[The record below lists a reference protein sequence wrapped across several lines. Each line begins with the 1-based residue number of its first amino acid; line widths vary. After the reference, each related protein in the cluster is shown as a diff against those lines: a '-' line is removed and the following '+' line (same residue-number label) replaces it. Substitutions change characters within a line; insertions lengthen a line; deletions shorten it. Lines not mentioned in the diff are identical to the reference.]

1 MAGSRAWHS
10 QRLMPCAR
18 SAHVVTC
25 KNKQKSKVEM
35 SEKFNKLRSRL
46 RLPVMVAPML
56 RISVPALVAASCS
69 SGVIGSFPT
78 VNARTSDQL
87 DRWLNEIKD
96 GISAAGAYDAPYCA
110 NILARSDPEKLQQDL
125 QILIRHKV
133 EIVLVSTGAPEKYV
147 RPLQEIGC
155 FVIADVASI
164 RHAEKALAQGVDG
177 LALLTAGAGG
187 QTGWANGLAFV
198 RAIRGFYDGPLFLAG
213 GVSDGHALWAAQ
225 TLGCELGLMGTR
237 FIGTEECDAS
247 DGYKAMLVDSTIDDV
262 ALTRGISGIDANFL
276 RPSIIACGLDPQE
289 LAAPVSPERAR
300 EMFSSYADGMRGPK
314 RWVDLWSAGH
324 TVSGVRAVQSVA
336 DVVDQLATEYIDA
349 QRATRALLAN
359 AGAVA

>member
-1 MAGSRAWHS
+1 
-10 QRLMPCAR
+10 
-18 SAHVVTC
+18 
-25 KNKQKSKVEM
+25 M